1 MDVAVVR
8 DDGGVADHLQLLE
21 RGDVLARL
29 REAAADAAHGDGS
42 LILVTGEAGIGK
54 TALLHRLVEDAGD
67 DVRVWSGACERL
79 FTPRPLG
86 PLADMV
92 AVLPGDVGAAVR
104 RGAGVHDIL
113 PLLLDELGRAPTLV
127 VIEDVHWADE
137 ATLDLIALL
146 GRRVRSTRGLVVV
159 SCRDDELGS
168 DHPVLGVLGGLAAA
182 GVERIQLAPLTLAA
196 VRELAGP
203 RSVDVERLLR
213 ASGGNPFFVTE
224 VLAAAGEVLP
234 RSVRDAVI
242 ARAAALDPDART
254 LLEDLSV
261 VTGPAPPELVVELG
275 RTRSHHLGACLSSGM
290 LVETGAGVSFR
301 HDLARVAIADGV
313 DPLRRIA
320 LHRIALGVLRGT
332 DADAARLAHHAD
344 EAHDA
349 DALEEFAPRAA
360 FDAVA
365 RGAHRE
371 AVAQFRHALRPER
384 RIVGAARADLLE
396 HGAHELYLIDR
407 FDEAIAWLQ
416 DAIARRHEAGD
427 VRREANAWRLLSTV
441 QRCGGR
447 QPAAGESA
455 YYAVAL
461 LADRDG
467 GNELAAAYANLA
479 MIALNENGII
489 TGRRAV
495 DQAFALFDRD
505 ADRGMYVHAL
515 NTRGCLRVLDGD
527 DGGLDD
533 LETSLALSLEEGL
546 DEHAG
551 RAYLH
556 LADIAQRHRRWD
568 VIEPYT
574 AVAEEYCV
582 EHGLD
587 LWLRYLRVYLARIAL
602 DQGRWDDAVVAVPAG
617 IGSAGTP
624 LARIGALVVSG
635 LVRARRGV
643 DDPWPD
649 LDEAAER
656 ASNSGELQ
664 WVAPVTAA
672 RVEAAWLTG
681 RDDQLARDADDVLRM
696 CVHRGAAWWTGEI
709 ATWRRLAGIHEAA
722 PPGAAEPWA
731 LLLDGR
737 PAASAAAWRAI
748 GCPYEEAIALSTSD
762 DPDDLLI
769 AFQGFDALGA
779 RPAATLTAR
788 RMRELGAVVPRGAR
802 RTTRQNPAG
811 LTAREVE
818 VLRLVA
824 RGQQNHEIA
833 AALFVSTRTVDH
845 HVSAVLR
852 KLGVDSR
859 RAAARAANDLDLDPD
874 LDG

>member
-1 MDVAVVR
+1 MWPW
-8 DDGGVADHLQLLE
+8 
-21 RGDVLARL
+21 RGMMAGWPTTSSCSS
-29 REAAADAAHGDGS
+29 EATCWPACTRRRPTRPHGDGA

-92 AVLPGDVGAAVR
+92 AVLPADVGAAVR
-104 RGAGVHDIL
+104 RGAAVHEIL

-137 ATLDLIALL
+137 ATLDLVALL

-159 SCRDDELGS
+159 SCRDDELGAR
-168 DHPVLGVLGGLAAA
+168 PPTARRPRQPGGGGGRARPAGAAQRGRRARA
-182 GVERIQLAPLTLAA
+182 GRAP
-196 VRELAGP
+196 P
-203 RSVDVERLLR
+203 VDVEQLR
-213 ASGGNPFFVTE
+213 RAIGWQPVLRHRGAGGRRGG
-224 VLAAAGEVLP
+224 AAAFGPRCRHRPRRRPRPRRPHPPRGPLGGHRAGTTRARRRAGSDPRPPPRCLP
-234 RSVRDAVI
+234 VVGDAGRDRRRRRLPPRPGPRRHRRRRRSV
-242 ARAAALDPDART
+242 AAHR
-254 LLEDLSV
+254 
-261 VTGPAPPELVVELG
+261 PAPHRP
-275 RTRSHHLGACLSSGM
+275 RGA
-290 LVETGAGVSFR
+290 
-301 HDLARVAIADGV
+301 ARGD
-313 DPLRRIA
+313 
-320 LHRIALGVLRGT
+320 T
-332 DADAARLAHHAD
+332 DAARLAHHAD

-349 DALEEFAPRAA
+349 EALEEFAPRAA

-371 AVAQFRHALRPER
+371 AVAQFRRALRPER

-416 DAIARRHEAGD
+416 DAIARRHDAGD

-479 MIALNENGII
+479 MIALNESAID

-495 DQAFALFDRD
+495 DQAFALFDDD

-533 LETSLALSLEEGL
+533 LEASLAISLEEGL

-568 VIEPYT
+568 VIEPY
-574 AVAEEYCV
+574 ARVAEEYCV

-587 LWLRYLRVYLARIAL
+587 LWVRYLRVYLARIAL
-602 DQGRWDDAVVAVPAG
+602 DQGRWDDAVVAVPPG

-624 LARIGALVVSG
+624 LARIGAAG
-635 LVRARRGV
+635 GHRAGAGPARRRRSVAG
-643 DDPWPD
+643 PRRGRTSGR
-649 LDEAAER
+649 ATR
-656 ASNSGELQ
+656 ASCSG
-664 WVAPVTAA
+664 
-672 RVEAAWLTG
+672 
-681 RDDQLARDADDVLRM
+681 
-696 CVHRGAAWWTGEI
+696 
-709 ATWRRLAGIHEAA
+709 WRR
-722 PPGAAEPWA
+722 
-731 LLLDGR
+731 
-737 PAASAAAWRAI
+737 
-748 GCPYEEAIALSTSD
+748 
-762 DPDDLLI
+762 
-769 AFQGFDALGA
+769 
-779 RPAATLTAR
+779 
-788 RMRELGAVVPRGAR
+788 
-802 RTTRQNPAG
+802 
-811 LTAREVE
+811 
-818 VLRLVA
+818 
-824 RGQQNHEIA
+824 
-833 AALFVSTRTVDH
+833 
-845 HVSAVLR
+845 
-852 KLGVDSR
+852 
-859 RAAARAANDLDLDPD
+859 
-874 LDG
+874 